1 VCYATLLRRL
11 DAIASLFTN
20 ISVSGTNFIAW
31 IRPHC
36 IITTAALLLL
46 RQAIKSSGSA
56 RWRALLTFGCRNRLL
71 LSGTPIQNN
80 LGELW
85 ALLHFIMPQ
94 LFDSR
99 DAFNEWFSR
108 VWGVESSEH
117 DAVAALF
124 R

>member
-1 VCYATLLRRL
+1 V
-11 DAIASLFTN
+11 
-20 ISVSGTNFIAW
+20 
-31 IRPHC
+31 
-36 IITTAALLLL
+36 
-46 RQAIKSSGSA
+46 QAIKSSGSA

-99 DAFNEWFSR
+99 DAFNEWFAR
-108 VWGVESSEH
+108 VRRACGGYPSACGSGFTNLESVVLLWSS
-117 DAVAALF
+117 V
-124 R
+124 

>member
-1 VCYATLLRRL
+1 
-11 DAIASLFTN
+11 
-20 ISVSGTNFIAW
+20 
-31 IRPHC
+31 
-36 IITTAALLLL
+36 LLLL
-46 RQAIKSSGSA
+46 QAIKSSGSA

-80 LGELW
+80 LQELW

-108 VWGVESSEH
+108 VRVGGEAVHWGSAQRAGLEGWSFVAGRWLLQCIMPQLFESPVRTSG
-117 DAVAALF
+117 F
-124 R
+124 PK